1 MQYREMEDIF
11 VKKILIGIIV
21 VLLLAGCS
29 GGEQVQSKPQDQGYV
44 FNYNGIPIVV
54 NTDVEPVLKEL
65 GEPLDY
71 FEAESCAFQGL
82 DKTYYY
88 SGFELTTYPKDNTDY
103 ISSVYFMDDSVSTAE
118 GIYIG
123 SSVDDVLEAYGE
135 DYTGG
140 ENAYIYTKGD
150 SSLII
155 ITENDEVISI
165 TYQALVEGLN

>member
-1 MQYREMEDIF
+1 MK
-11 VKKILIGIIV
+11 KKILIAIIAV
-21 VLLLAGCS
+21 VILLAGCG
-29 GGEQVQSKPQDQGYV
+29 GGEQAQSSNQEQGFV
-44 FNYNGIPIVV
+44 FDYNGTSIIV

-88 SGFELTTYPKDNTDY
+88 NGFELTTYPNSEDDY
-103 ISSVYFMDDSVSTAE
+103 ISSIYFQDDSVSTSE

-123 SSVDDVLEAYGE
+123 SSVDDVLKAYGE
-135 DYTGG
+135 DYSGG

-150 SSLII
+150 TSLTI
-155 ITENDEVISI
+155 ITQDDEVISI